1 MAQSAD
7 RNEKGITSGGGGGFS
22 RRNLLRGGVS
32 VAAAG
37 AFGAFLAACS
47 SSSSSSSSAASSPS
61 TGSAG
66 SSSPA
71 AAANL
76 GSLSLQLGWI
86 AGAGYAG
93 SFIADT
99 KGFYT
104 KQGVK
109 VSILPGG
116 PSVSGMPLLIS
127 NKVQVAISDPETV
140 SAAITQGGDVKII
153 AAGYPINPACI
164 MSLASNPITKPADLK
179 GKTIGVGAAD
189 DAEWA
194 AFLKVNN
201 IASSELTTVPASF
214 DPSPLAAGK
223 WDGYLAFLNNE
234 VPQFAAKGIKTAV
247 LRFADF
253 GMPSYNDVYAVT
265 GAALANATTRKQI
278 VAFLAGEIEGWTM
291 AVQDP
296 KLGAQL
302 VVDDY
307 GKNNGYT
314 LAGQILASE
323 ATNAVSVDADTK
335 ANGLL
340 HMSAAGIK
348 GTINTLALTGVK
360 ASASMFDTSVLADAH
375 ALVQAS

>member
-7 RNEKGITSGGGGGFS
+7 RNEKDISSRGEGGFS
-22 RRNLLRGGVS
+22 RRTLLRGGAS

-37 AFGAFLAACS
+37 AFSAFLAACS
-47 SSSSSSSSAASSPS
+47 SSSSSSSTTTSPS

-66 SSSPA
+66 SSSA
-71 AAANL
+71 TTAANL

-99 KGFYT
+99 KGFYA

-140 SAAITQGGDVKII
+140 SSAITQGGDVKII
-153 AAGYPINPACI
+153 AAGYQINPACI

-201 IASSELTTVPASF
+201 ISKSDLTTVPASF

-265 GAALANATTRKQI
+265 SASLANATTRKQI

-291 AVQDP
+291 AVEDP

-323 ATNAVSVDADTK
+323 ATNTVSVNADTK

-348 GTINTLALTGVK
+348 GTVNTLALTGVK
-360 ASASMFDTSVLADAH
+360 TSADMFDTSVLADAH

>member
-1 MAQSAD
+1 MARSAD
-7 RNEKGITSGGGGGFS
+7 RNENHLFAGDGGALS
-22 RRNLLRGGVS
+22 RRSLLRGGAT

-37 AFGAFLAACS
+37 AFGAILAACS
-47 SSSSSSSSAASSPS
+47 SSSS
-61 TGSAG
+61 TSAG
-66 SSSPA
+66 SPGSASSSGSASA
-71 AAANL
+71 AAGSL

-86 AGAGYAG
+86 AGAGYSG

-99 KGFYT
+99 KGYYSRH
-104 KQGVK
+104 GVK

-140 SAAITQGGDVKII
+140 SSAITQGGDVKII
-153 AAGYPINPACI
+153 AAGYQVNPACI

-201 IASSELTTVPASF
+201 IDKSELTTVPASF
-214 DPSPLAAGK
+214 DTSPLAAGK

-234 VPQFAAKGIKTAV
+234 VPQFQAKGIKTAV

-253 GMPSYNDVYAVT
+253 GMPSFNDVYAVT
-265 GAALANATTRKQI
+265 SASLSNATTRKQI

-296 KLGAQL
+296 QLGAQL

-307 GKNNGYT
+307 GKSNGYT
-314 LAGQILASE
+314 LKGETLASE
-323 ATNAVSVDADTK
+323 ATNAVSASSDTK
-335 ANGLL
+335 AHGLL
-340 HMSAAGIK
+340 YMSEAGIE
-348 GTINTLALTGVK
+348 GTIKTLALSGVK
-360 ASASMFDTSVLADAH
+360 ASKDMFDTSVLAEAYP
-375 ALVQAS
+375 LVKAS

>member
-1 MAQSAD
+1 MTHPANA
-7 RNEKGITSGGGGGFS
+7 FS
-22 RRNLLRGGVS
+22 RRTLLRGGAS

-47 SSSSSSSSAASSPS
+47 SSSSSSATSSPA

-66 SSSPA
+66 GGSSA
-71 AAANL
+71 AADL

-86 AGAGYAG
+86 AGAGYSG
-93 SFIADT
+93 SFIADS
-99 KGFYT
+99 KGFYARH
-104 KQGVK
+104 GVK

-127 NKVQVAISDPETV
+127 NKVQVAISDPQTV
-140 SAAITQGGDVKII
+140 ASAIAQGGDVKII
-153 AAGYPINPACI
+153 AAGYQVNPACI
-164 MSLASNPITKPADLK
+164 MSLAAKPMTKPADLK
-179 GKTIGVGAAD
+179 GKTVGVGASD

-201 IASSELTTVPASF
+201 IAKSDVTTVPASF

-234 VPQFAAKGIKTAV
+234 VPQFTGKGIKTAV

-265 GAALANATTRKQI
+265 SASLADATKRKQI
-278 VAFLAGEIEGWTM
+278 VAFLAGEIEGWNM
-291 AVQDP
+291 SVANP

-307 GKNNGYT
+307 GKSNGYT
-314 LAGQILASE
+314 LAGQTLAAQ
-323 ATNAVSVDADTK
+323 ATNAVSVSADTK
-335 ANGLL
+335 VNGLL
-340 HMSAAGIK
+340 HMTAAGIK
-348 GTINTLALTGVK
+348 GTLNTMALTGVK
-360 ASASMFDTSVLADAH
+360 ASADMFDTSVLAEAH
-375 ALVQAS
+375 ALVKAS

>member
-1 MAQSAD
+1 MARSAD
-7 RNEKGITSGGGGGFS
+7 RNESNLLARDGGALS
-22 RRNLLRGGVS
+22 RRTLLRGGAT

-47 SSSSSSSSAASSPS
+47 SSSSTPAGSPGSASASGSASAAGAS
-61 TGSAG
+61 
-66 SSSPA
+66 
-71 AAANL
+71 L

-86 AGAGYAG
+86 AGAGYSG
-93 SFIADT
+93 SFIADSN
-99 KGFYT
+99 GYYT
-104 KQGVK
+104 RHGVK

-140 SAAITQGGDVKII
+140 SSAITQGGDVKII
-153 AAGYPINPACI
+153 AAGDQINPACI

-179 GKTIGVGAAD
+179 GKKIGVGAAD

-201 IASSELTTVPASF
+201 IGKSELTTVPASF

-234 VPQFAAKGIKTAV
+234 VPQFQAKGIKTAV

-253 GMPSYNDVYAVT
+253 GMPSFNDVYAVT
-265 GAALANATTRKQI
+265 GSSLSNATTRKQI
-278 VAFLAGEIEGWTM
+278 VAFLAGEIEGWTK
-291 AVQDP
+291 AVADP
-296 KLGAQL
+296 QLGAQL

-307 GKNNGYT
+307 GKSNGYT
-314 LAGQILASE
+314 LQGETLASE
-323 ATNAVSVDADTK
+323 ATNAMSVSSDTK
-335 ANGLL
+335 AHGLL
-340 HMSAAGIK
+340 YMSEAGIA
-348 GTINTLALTGVK
+348 GTIKTLALTGVK
-360 ASASMFDTSVLADAH
+360 ASTDMFDTSVFAEAYPT
-375 ALVQAS
+375 VKAS